1 MSSGTGVLSSA
12 QHRRFPR
19 YPAKC
24 PILRQRV
31 ENLADYFSVISSSIT
46 GNDQYWFRG
55 HEDASWELTPTA
67 LRYEQEADRARAL
80 GLVSEFKRLA
90 EFKLERPPLP
100 NEELK
105 WVQIARHYG
114 LPTRLLDWTESA
126 TIALYFASLNR
137 SIKKSRSSDGIVFI
151 LNPVDL
157 NRMSYPSKP
166 RIFNAQADEKIIAK
180 YLRLG
185 ARGGVRG
192 RRTIAINP
200 VWNSD
205 RLMLQKGVF
214 TLHSSRFRLDGK
226 QAPSLVGLPIL
237 RECKARMLLELV
249 LSCLSK
255 RIYAWVQ
262 PTAPHAWSTQKGGP
276 AGCRRR

>member
-1 MSSGTGVLSSA
+1 MGSGTGVLSSA

-46 GNDQYWFRG
+46 GNDQFWFRG
-55 HEDASWELTPTA
+55 HEDATWELTPTA

-80 GLVSEFKRLA
+80 GLVSEFKRVA
-90 EFKLERPPLP
+90 EIKLPRPPLP

-105 WVQIARHYG
+105 WVQLARHYG

-126 TIALYFASLNR
+126 TVALYFASLNF
-137 SIKKSRSSDGIVFI
+137 SVDGMVFI

-166 RIFNAQADEKIIAK
+166 QIFNAQADEEIIAK
-180 YLRLG
+180 YLKLG
-185 ARGGVRG
+185 ARGSVRG
-192 RRTIAINP
+192 PRTIAINP
-200 VWNSD
+200 VWNSE

-214 TLHSSRFRLDGK
+214 TLHGSRFRLDSK
-226 QAPSLVGLPIL
+226 QAPSLVGLPIV
-237 RECKARMLLELV
+237 RGCKARMLLELGRV
-249 LSCLSK
+249 GVDEMSIFPELEHSCNFLIEK
-255 RIYAWVQ
+255 ANLILE
-262 PTAPHAWSTQKGGP
+262 K
-276 AGCRRR
+276 